1 MCFRI
6 WRCAESRNI
15 TARCEVEAPAS
26 FEFSMLQ
33 YQAALLVILES
44 AKIVGLEP
52 PRAQLINSTDDA
64 ASLVSRGIAEDIQEV
79 AKKML
84 MKDHAVKT
92 TVEQSSRIPPR
103 SWCKGRVAE
112 RMHCSPHD
120 CVGLPYCG
128 SDRNQEPL
136 RQDFHEI
143 TGRHALE

>member
-1 MCFRI
+1 
-6 WRCAESRNI
+6 
-15 TARCEVEAPAS
+15 
-26 FEFSMLQ
+26 MLQ

-44 AKIVGLEP
+44 ATIVGLEP

-92 TVEQSSRIPPR
+92 TVERRAEFPDSSKILVQRTRLLSDVI
-103 SWCKGRVAE
+103 AE

-136 RQDFHEI
+136 RQDFHEN